1 MEDIVLAPLMAW
13 MQAHPQ
19 ASARIVGLV
28 MLLLTVGNLCKVAEH
43 KLPPELL
50 KKRPRIKT
58 ALRIGQTVGN
68 VVWGLVALVRAF
80 VENVDPDELEEAKG
94 DSTT

>member
-19 ASARIVGLV
+19 ASARLLGLV
-28 MLLLTVGNLCKVAEH
+28 MVLLTVGNLCKLIEN

-58 ALRIGQTVGN
+58 ALRIGQTLGN
-68 VVWGLVALVRAF
+68 VVWGLVALVRSF
-80 VENVDPDELEEAKG
+80 IDNTDPDELDEAKG
-94 DSTT
+94 DNAT

>member
-28 MLLLTVGNLCKVAEH
+28 MLLLTVGNVCKFVEQ

-68 VVWGLVALVRAF
+68 VLWGLLALVRAF
-80 VENVDPDELEEAKG
+80 VDNTDPDDLDQAKG
-94 DSTT
+94 DNAI